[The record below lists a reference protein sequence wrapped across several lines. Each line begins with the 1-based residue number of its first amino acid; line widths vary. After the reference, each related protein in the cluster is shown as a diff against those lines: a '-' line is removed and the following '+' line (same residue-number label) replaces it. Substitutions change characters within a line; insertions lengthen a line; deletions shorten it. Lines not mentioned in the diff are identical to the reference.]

1 MSGQTYLETHHSMTT
16 QRKDSSIDLRRRA
29 EKLKS
34 DTSAQ
39 LDKLLRDSVLFQYKT
54 LDISTTGLSLSRSN
68 GLMIHIE
75 TGDSYKIAV
84 DNSLSY
90 IELDRMSNEKSL
102 FSDIG
107 RLLSDTI
114 LIGKI
119 KKVMDKFIAESKKL
133 DEEIAQVEQNIAK
146 LCDLY
151 AMKLMVTQQH
161 GARETVALK
170 AAERSS
176 SKSRHGVPRTRTAAR
191 SIASGKPAYP
201 GIPFSS
207 GGTPQIANSG
217 VFSRFYVA
225 KKVYLVIRHV
235 KTRISADFAKITAK
249 KKPAVSIPAGFPCFL
264 GAYLLKLY

>member
-1 MSGQTYLETHHSMTT
+1 MTT

-34 DTSAQ
+34 DTSEQ

-54 LDISTTGLSLSRSN
+54 LDISTTSLSLSRSN
-68 GLMIHIE
+68 GLVIHIE

-133 DEEIAQVEQNIAK
+133 DEEIAQVEQNIANRTRASNCTSTRLSETNKEK
-146 LCDLY
+146 LV
-151 AMKLMVTQQH
+151 MMQQDM
-161 GARETVALK
+161 LK
-170 AAERSS
+170 CSRAVVKAYGTGAAETGLTARDKPIEIVNFYDNDFIAYSDAV
-176 SKSRHGVPRTRTAAR
+176 RLNNRAPRKAQYSYIDIDTKEIQL
-191 SIASGKPAYP
+191 S
-201 GIPFSS
+201 
-207 GGTPQIANSG
+207 
-217 VFSRFYVA
+217 
-225 KKVYLVIRHV
+225 
-235 KTRISADFAKITAK
+235 
-249 KKPAVSIPAGFPCFL
+249 
-264 GAYLLKLY
+264 